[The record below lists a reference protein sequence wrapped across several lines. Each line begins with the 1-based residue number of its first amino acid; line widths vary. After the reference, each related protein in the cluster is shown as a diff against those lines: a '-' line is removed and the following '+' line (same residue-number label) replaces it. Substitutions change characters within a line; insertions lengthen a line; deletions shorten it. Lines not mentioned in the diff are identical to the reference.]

1 MTDQILFETKDHIAT
16 ITLNRPEALN
26 AFTEEMIG
34 AWVEALQECRDND
47 DIHVVVLTG
56 AGRAFCAGGDVKA
69 MHKRRGAG
77 DAFAAR
83 ERLREAHNRLLDLM
97 NLEMPVIVAVDGAA
111 AGAGFSLSLVGDFI
125 LASSRAFFVQSFV
138 RIGLV
143 PDWNGLFLLPRL
155 VGLQKAKELMFTGRR
170 IDAAEA
176 RELGLV
182 HAVYPAEELMDAARE
197 MARRFCDA
205 PTGAIGLTKNI
216 LNQSLHLDPRAVL
229 ELEAFAQATARSS
242 DYHKAAVQR
251 FVEKQPALFDWDA
264 AEKRAAKGRSR
275 EPGDNKGGK

>member
-1 MTDQILFETKDHIAT
+1 MSDTTLPAFEHIEFAIDDGVAT
-16 ITLNRPEALN
+16 LTLNRPEARN
-26 AFTEEMIG
+26 ALSMPMRRDLD
-34 AWVEALQECRDND
+34 AALAILKARAGDEVKAL
-47 DIHVVVLTG
+47 ILTG
-56 AGRAFCAGGDVKA
+56 AGGAFCAGGDVKA
-69 MHKRRGAG
+69 MHQRSGAG

-125 LASSRAFFVQSFV
+125 LASSRAFFAQSFV

-170 IDAAEA
+170 IGATEA
-176 RELGLV
+176 QELGLV
-182 HAVYPAEELMDAARE
+182 HAVYPPEELMDAARD
-197 MARRFCDA
+197 MARRFRDA
-205 PTGAIGLTKNI
+205 PTRTIGLTKNI

-242 DYHKAAVQR
+242 DYHKAAVRR

-264 AEKRAAKGRSR
+264 ADRRAAKGKSR
-275 EPGDNKGGK
+275 